1 MEAIGGQAKA
11 ALDGFAAHKTPVSV
25 PLAACPQSAAAKAC
39 APIPR
44 SGPGAPPLALT
55 FLP

>member
-11 ALDGFAAHKTPVSV
+11 ALNGFAAHKTPVSV

-39 APIPR
+39 APLPR
-44 SGPGAPPLALT
+44 SGPGVPPLALT
-55 FLP
+55 LRP

>member
-11 ALDGFAAHKTPVSV
+11 ALNGFAAHKAPVSV

-39 APIPR
+39 APLPR
-44 SGPGAPPLALT
+44 SGPGVPPLAQTLR
-55 FLP
+55 P